1 MGDDRAEGSS
11 AIGDRGQAAVSLM
24 PAIDGMNVRIFESS
38 QLYVSCVGD
47 LLYTKEGS
55 AYKRCFD
62 QKPTLCVTQ

>member
-1 MGDDRAEGSS
+1 MVELKD
-11 AIGDRGQAAVSLM
+11 
-24 PAIDGMNVRIFESS
+24 RIFESS
-38 QLYVSCVGD
+38 QLDVSCVGD